1 MLSVQKNL
9 PVQVNG
15 RLAETSDSSLQYRTL
30 RAELASRI
38 GNKSFV
44 CVDCGGHREPGE
56 GEEMLK
62 MAVLLY

>member
-1 MLSVQKNL
+1 MFSIQQNL
-9 PVQVNG
+9 AVQVNG
-15 RLAETSDSSLQYRTL
+15 RLAEAGNHGLQYRAL